1 MNVNKMIKDKEAEI
15 VTWWNNTYNGKIKAV
30 SDEFSTYDFEGD
42 NVIVELK
49 HRFKAYDTKMIE
61 TMKLSVNYQKSQLMK
76 KTFFYIV
83 IDENGLSLFNINN
96 NINKIITLKEC
107 NKLMEHTHYWSKDKP
122 KIMKLHRNLPE
133 SLSVIWEKTI

>member
-61 TMKLSVNYQKSQLMK
+61 T
-76 KTFFYIV
+76 FFYIV
-83 IDENGLSLFNINN
+83 IDEKGLSLFNINN